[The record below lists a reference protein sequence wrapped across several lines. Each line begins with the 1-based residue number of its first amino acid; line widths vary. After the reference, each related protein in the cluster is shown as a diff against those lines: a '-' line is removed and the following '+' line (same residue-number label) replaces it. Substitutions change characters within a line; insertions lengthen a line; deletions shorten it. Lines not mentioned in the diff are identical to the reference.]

1 MEKKFIR
8 VDEVAKELEISESHA
23 YKIMR
28 KLNRELEAKGYETN
42 TAPIRSLA
50 DIMSFLFELNKVS
63 SIKFDVDVKKP
74 PRSNEWTCS
83 IRFNGKEMDADHN
96 ADMCLFLEQW
106 EEMREDVRSYN
117 CSPTA
122 LHSWQEQ
129 TLAYYCAGVRE
140 LEDHGYVVRERV
152 RNANGQLGS
161 IEYTI
166 LEQPRLRQPEPEKPK
181 QENPVQV
188 NPVLDSPV
196 LGKPEQEN
204 PAQLNKDIS
213 SNYLSNTDSSS
224 IDISN
229 PIQSNPPTPA
239 GARMG
244 TDGMGTR
251 EIYREIILE
260 NIDYEILASDPK
272 VDREQ
277 LDEITELIVDTV
289 CTARKTVRI
298 SGDDFPAEV
307 VKSRFLKL
315 NSTHIQY
322 VMDCMKDNTTYVRNI
337 KKYLLAALYN
347 APSTISNY
355 YSALVQHDMY
365 GGGQRGRP

>member
-1 MEKKFIR
+1 MAVFRIEKTR
-8 VDEVAKELEISESHA
+8 DYTVMSNHHLRNTELSL
-23 YKIMR
+23 K
-28 KLNRELEAKGYETN
+28 AKGLL
-42 TAPIRSLA
+42 SLMLSLPEDWDYTTKGLA
-50 DIMSFLFELNKVS
+50 RICKDGVD
-63 SIKFDVDVKKP
+63 SI
-74 PRSNEWTCS
+74 
-83 IRFNGKEMDADHN
+83 
-96 ADMCLFLEQW
+96 
-106 EEMREDVRSYN
+106 
-117 CSPTA
+117 
-122 LHSWQEQ
+122 
-129 TLAYYCAGVRE
+129 CAGVQE
-140 LEDHGYVVRERV
+140 LEKHGYVIRERV
-152 RNANGQLGS
+152 RLPNGQLS
-161 IEYTI
+161 AIEYTI
-166 LEQPRLRQPEPEKPK
+166 LEQPRPPEPKPEKPER
-181 QENPVQV
+181 ENPVQV
-188 NPVLDSPV
+188 KPVLDSPV

-204 PAQLNKDIS
+204 PEQLNKDIS

-260 NIDYEILASDPK
+260 NIDYEILCQDPK
-272 VDREQ
+272 MDREQ
-277 LDEITELIVDTV
+277 LDEIAELIVDTV

-315 NSTHIQY
+315 NSSHVQY